1 MYYSAIG
8 LLAVLILLI
17 ENQDVMLN
25 QEGAFEKPAW
35 RVYRWFLFAVL
46 AYYILDILWGIIEGM
61 KLPRLL
67 FADTTVYFIAMAVG
81 VLLWVKYTVVYLD
94 EESSFGKGLILAG
107 RVLAGLIT
115 VLAVVNIFTPV
126 LFTIDSRCVYSALP
140 LRHIMLACQI
150 LLLLLIAIYAV
161 VSMFRSRAEK
171 RGKYRTLAL
180 FGLLMAVLLF
190 IQIWYPLL
198 PLYTIAYML
207 GTCLLHTFVVNEEKA
222 KFKRGLEEAA
232 KDAELK
238 NTIESLLNNM
248 PGMTFTKDAETGAY
262 LACNRAFAA
271 VTNHCADSQCL

>member
-81 VLLWVKYTVVYLD
+81 VLFWVKYTVVYLD

-140 LRHIMLACQI
+140 LRYIMLACQI

-161 VSMFRSRAEK
+161 ASMFRSRCSSRFTPLRRCSAAEQ
-171 RGKYRTLAL
+171 RDGASTAPWPFSAFCCWCRACCPSTRWRQSP
-180 FGLLMAVLLF
+180 MS
-190 IQIWYPLL
+190 
-198 PLYTIAYML
+198 
-207 GTCLLHTFVVNEEKA
+207 
-222 KFKRGLEEAA
+222 
-232 KDAELK
+232 
-238 NTIESLLNNM
+238 SLSCGRHWAWSISA
-248 PGMTFTKDAETGAY
+248 PS
-262 LACNRAFAA
+262 FAA
-271 VTNHCADSQCL
+271 TGTMSMSSVLSSGPSC